1 VKHKDLGFF
10 DLFCLAS
17 GAMISS
23 GLFVLPGI
31 VYAKI
36 GASSFVAYFTAS
48 LLVIPAMLSQAEL
61 ATAMPKSGGTYFF
74 VNRSMGSGLGTLAGL
89 SSWFSL
95 SFKSAFALIGIGAFA
110 VLVFPGLTVW
120 QTKFIAAGCCVVFG
134 AVNLYGTKHAGKT
147 QIALVVGLLA
157 LLLVYIAWG
166 LPAMDTAN
174 LTPFWRED
182 IDLRTFVAAAGLI
195 FISYGGLTNLA
206 DVAGEARNPAKT
218 VPYSMIAAFLVVST
232 IYALTV
238 LVTVGLMGDGLIVN
252 GRPSL
257 TPISDG
263 GGVIMGTP
271 GKILLAV
278 AAILAFVS
286 TGNAG
291 IMTASRA
298 PMAMSN
304 DNLLPKFFGY
314 VSPKRG
320 TPRNAILMTTGF
332 IVCVVLFLEL
342 EMLVKT
348 ASTIMILL
356 FASVNLSVI
365 LMRESGILSY
375 QPKFRCPFYPWVQ
388 IVGILAYG
396 FLVFEMG
403 RGPILLTFSFLTVGL
418 MWYWFYGR
426 INSNRVSALVHLVRR
441 LTASELRYDVLNS
454 ELKEILLERDEI
466 VEDRFGRLVRK
477 AEVLD
482 LEGPMELGE
491 LMEEIAVA
499 LAPRVELTK
508 KEALDLLTAREEESS
523 TVLAPGLAVPHVII
537 PGKHHFELMLV
548 RCRNGVKFPEAEEPV
563 EALFVLAGTADE
575 RNFHLKALMSIA
587 QIVQQDDFLKKWREA
602 TQQDG
607 IRDFVLLSER
617 SRQG

>member
-10 DLFCLAS
+10 DLFCIAS

-36 GASSFVAYFTAS
+36 GPVSFLAYFIAS

-61 ATAMPKSGGTYFF
+61 ATAMPRSGGTYFF
-74 VNRSMGSGLGTLAGL
+74 IDRSMGPGFGTLAGL

-95 SFKSAFALIGIGAFA
+95 SFKSAFALLGIGAFA
-110 VLVFPGLTVW
+110 VLIFPDLGPW
-120 QTKFIAAGCCVVFG
+120 QIKSIAAGFCIVFG
-134 AVNLYGTKHAGKT
+134 VLNLFSTKHAGRT
-147 QIALVVGLLA
+147 QIFLVVGLLA
-157 LLLVYIAWG
+157 LLLLYIVLG
-166 LPAMDTAN
+166 LPKMETKN
-174 LTPFWRED
+174 LTPFAPNGSLQS
-182 IDLRTFVAAAGLI
+182 ILAATGLI
-195 FISYGGLTNLA
+195 FISYGGLTKVTS
-206 DVAGEARNPAKT
+206 VAGEARNPSRN
-218 VPYSMIAAFLVVST
+218 VPLSMISAFVVVSV
-232 IYALTV
+232 IYVLTV
-238 LVTVGLMGDGLIVN
+238 LATVGLLGEGLVVN
-252 GRPSL
+252 GKPSL
-257 TPISDG
+257 TPISEG
-263 GGVIMGTP
+263 GHLIMGMT
-271 GKILLAV
+271 GKVLLAV
-278 AAILAFVS
+278 AAVLAFVS

-291 IMTASRA
+291 IMTASRD
-298 PMAMSN
+298 PMAMSK
-304 DNLLPKFFGY
+304 DKLLPAFFGY
-314 VSPKRG
+314 VDPKRG

-332 IVCVVLFLEL
+332 MLCVILFLEL

-365 LMRESGILSY
+365 LMRESRILSY
-375 QPKFRCPFYPWVQ
+375 QPTFRCPWYPWVQ
-388 IVGILAYG
+388 IFGILAYG
-396 FLVFEMG
+396 LLVIEMG
-403 RGPILLTFSFLTVGL
+403 RGPILLTVLFLSVGL
-418 MWYWFYGR
+418 LWYWVYGR

-466 VEDRFGRLVRK
+466 VEDRFDRLVRQ
-477 AEVLD
+477 AEILD
-482 LEGPMELGE
+482 LDGGAGMPD
-491 LMEEIAVA
+491 LMAKIAAA
-499 LAPRVELTK
+499 LAPRVELSE
-508 KEALDLLTAREEESS
+508 KEALDLLVAREEESS

-548 RCRNGVKFPEAEEPV
+548 RCRKGVQFPEAEEPV

-587 QIVQQDDFLKKWREA
+587 QIVQQPDFLKKWREA

-617 SRQG
+617 SRQE